1 MRRNDHTEVLPP
13 EAWGLTVD
21 HTDALLVGECST
33 LDLAREYGTPLHV
46 VHQDRL
52 TATATAF
59 VRAFT
64 SVYPAPVSVHY
75 AFKCNAVPG
84 IVRLLQ
90 RAGLRAE
97 VCTPFELLL
106 ARRLGFPG
114 RAIVVNGPAK
124 TPALLRLCV
133 EQNVRFVVLDALAE
147 LTALN
152 AQAEALDAEV
162 DVLLRVNPDYVP
174 RGMNRGTATG
184 SRRGCAFGLDLLG
197 GEVDQVLDLLGWS
210 DRLHF
215 RGFHFHI
222 GTGIR
227 NAADYHG
234 ALHRLAPLFER
245 TRRRGL
251 PIEVVDI
258 GGGFAAPTTRDMTSL
273 EMLAYQGWGRLPSA
287 AGPDDALT
295 FDHLA
300 EAVTTAL
307 NELFPADQ
315 MPELLVEPGRCIVSP
330 NQLLLL
336 TVQGVKHRHGVGT
349 WLITDGGV
357 GTVTTPTYY
366 EYHELFVCNQVH
378 RPRRER
384 VQIIGPACFAGDVV
398 YRNKRMPAVRAGEV
412 LAVMDSGAYFTAM
425 ESSFGF
431 PRPPIVAVSG
441 ARHSLLRRRETFE
454 DMIARDVGGAEAA
467 PVAGGCA
474 AAEVPGRSVAAD
486 SRARSRGPLR
496 FAVLRTDSDPVRDRI
511 ADEIVAQL
519 EARGHIL
526 RSVED
531 DVHWVLNLTDTVTPR
546 AFKRRSRAMFVVSLV
561 ALPEPAADMRSLTY
575 STLVRSLA
583 NLQLCVAPANGGRE
597 QATDGRP
604 ELYLTTPE
612 VGFYHYPFDAERVC
626 DNILPV
632 VGARLVI
639 GNRLST
645 DLPPRLYAASPVVE
659 RLQRYGGELDRL
671 GVLPTPF
678 PLREVLGQE
687 EIDHL
692 WQLFQVKGISYG
704 NLSAREDAPEL
715 GDCTFWMTARGVDKA
730 RLRGIG
736 QDVLLVTGYDEAA
749 GEMHVSVP
757 PTHDPKAR
765 VSVDAIEH
773 HLIYRAFPE
782 VGAIVHVHAWMDGV
796 PCTRQNYPCGTID
809 LAEEVMH
816 LLRAQACPERTA
828 VGLKNH
834 GLTITGPDLGEI
846 FDRIRGRLRP
856 QVPMFG

>member
-1 MRRNDHTEVLPP
+1 
-13 EAWGLTVD
+13 VD
-21 HTDALLVGECST
+21 HTDALVVGGCST
-33 LDLAREYGTPLHV
+33 LDLAREYGAPLHV
-46 VHQDRL
+46 VHQERL
-52 TATATAF
+52 IATASAF
-59 VRAFT
+59 VQAFT
-64 SVYPAPVSVHY
+64 SIHPAPVSVHY

-84 IVRLLQ
+84 VVRLLQ

-114 RAIVVNGPAK
+114 DAIVVNGPGK
-124 TPALLRLCV
+124 TAELLRLCV
-133 EQNVRFVVLDALAE
+133 QHGVRFVVVDALTE
-147 LTALN
+147 LTALA
-152 AQAEALDAEV
+152 AQAEALGAEV

-184 SRRGCAFGLDLLG
+184 SRRGCAFGLDLAG
-197 GEVDQVLDLLGWS
+197 GEVDRALDLLGLTE
-210 DRLHF
+210 RLRF

-227 NAADYHG
+227 HPADYRRT
-234 ALHRLAPLFER
+234 LERLAPLFER

-251 PIEVVDI
+251 AIDVVDI
-258 GGGFAAPTTRDMTSL
+258 GGGFASPTTRELTSL
-273 EMLAYQGWGRLPSA
+273 ELLAYQGWGRLPAA
-287 AGPDDALT
+287 AGPHDAAT

-300 EAVTTAL
+300 EAVTGTL
-307 NELFPADQ
+307 HELFPADQ
-315 MPELLVEPGRCIVSP
+315 MPELLVEPGRCLVSP

-336 TVQGVKHRHGVGT
+336 TVQDVKRRPGVGT

-366 EYHELFVCNQVH
+366 EYHELFVCNEVH
-378 RPRRER
+378 RPRTAR
-384 VQIIGPACFAGDVV
+384 VQIVGPACFAGDVV
-398 YRNKRMPAVRAGEV
+398 YRNKPMPAVGAGEV

-431 PRPPIVAVSG
+431 ARPAVISVSG
-441 ARHSLLRRRETFE
+441 DRHTLLRRRETFE
-454 DMIARDVGGAEAA
+454 DAIARDLDAAEAS
-467 PVAGGCA
+467 PVAAGRTAGAAHGRA
-474 AAEVPGRSVAAD
+474 AAGEAP
-486 SRARSRGPLR
+486 ARRWAPLR
-496 FAVLRTDSDPVRDRI
+496 FAVLRTDADPVRDRI
-511 ADEIVAQL
+511 ADEIVAHL
-519 EARGHIL
+519 EAQGHVL
-526 RSVED
+526 RSVDD
-531 DVHWVLNLTDTVTPR
+531 DVHWVLNLTDTEAPR

-561 ALPEPAADMRSLTY
+561 ALREPLTDVRSLSY
-575 STLVRSLA
+575 STLVKSLA
-583 NLQLCVAPANGGRE
+583 NLQLCVVPANGSPE
-597 QATDGRP
+597 QAIGGRP

-612 VGFYHYPFDAERVC
+612 VGFYHYPFDAQRVC

-645 DLPPRLYAASPVVE
+645 DLPPRLCTSAPVVE

-704 NLSAREDAPEL
+704 NLSAREHAPEL

-736 QDVLLVTGYDEAA
+736 RDVLLVTGYDEAA

-757 PTHDPKAR
+757 PSHDASAR

-809 LAEEVMH
+809 LAQEVMH
-816 LLRAQACPERTA
+816 LLGDQACPERTA